1 MALDVTA
8 ASATF
13 GRRWHR
19 LRSAQEE
26 DLTACAQFWAICRS
40 WRSHETRR
48 HEVTRA
54 LAALWRALIEGQ
66 VAPLTRWTLG
76 PLLAGLSY
84 PYDWGYRLRLQAYR
98 SGWATVNRLP
108 CRVISVGNLTL
119 GGTGKTPMVEA
130 IATVLHRH
138 GARVAV
144 LSRGYGG
151 TQRQAITIVSD
162 GARCLVSPDVAGD
175 EPSLLAERLTG
186 IPVLVAQNR
195 FAAGKLAVERFD
207 VEVIVLDDG
216 FQHVQLARDLD
227 IVLLDASRPFGT
239 GRLFPRGDL
248 RESPMALARA
258 HIIVLTRWTPG
269 GQEAP
274 WIPLPPLTPIYRS
287 RHEPSTARVLQDGR
301 VLPLTALRGRRLV
314 AFCGIAMPEDFHR
327 MLQRL
332 GAVVVAFHP
341 FPDHHPYTRREL
353 EALSRAAGQLGAEV
367 LVTTE
372 KDSMRLRGIGPS
384 RWPVW
389 TVHIQCQ
396 IVDRRMAWEACLL
409 GVVGRSAAGTQ
420 GSGNGEG

>member
-1 MALDVTA
+1 VK
-8 ASATF
+8 
-13 GRRWHR
+13 
-19 LRSAQEE
+19 
-26 DLTACAQFWAICRS
+26 
-40 WRSHETRR
+40 
-48 HEVTRA
+48 RA
-54 LAALWRALIEGQ
+54 LAALWRALIEDQTG
-66 VAPLTRWTLG
+66 PLARWTLG
-76 PLLAGLSY
+76 PLLASLSY
-84 PYDWGYRLRLQAYR
+84 PYDWGHRLRLQTYR
-98 SGWATVNRLP
+98 SGWAAVDRLP

-130 IATVLHRH
+130 IATVLRRH

-151 TQRQAITIVSD
+151 THREAITVVSD
-162 GARCLVSPDVAGD
+162 GARGFVSPDIAGD

-186 IPVLVAQNR
+186 IPVLVARNR
-195 FAAGKLAVERFD
+195 FAAGKLAVERFG
-207 VEVIVLDDG
+207 VEVVVLDDG
-216 FQHVQLARDLD
+216 FQHIQLVRDLD

-248 RESPMALARA
+248 REPPTALARA
-258 HIIVLTRWTPG
+258 DMIVLTRWEPG
-269 GQEAP
+269 MQEALS
-274 WIPLPPLTPIYRS
+274 IPLPSIPPIYRS
-287 RHEPSTARVLQDGR
+287 RHEPSTVCVLQDGR
-301 VLPLTALRGRRLV
+301 VLPPSALRGRRLV

-341 FPDHHPYTRREL
+341 FPDHHPYTPREL
-353 EALSRAAGQLGAEV
+353 EALSRTAGQLGAEA

-396 IVDRRMAWEACLL
+396 IVDRSAAWEACLL
-409 GVVGRSAAGTQ
+409 SVMGRSAAGTQ